1 MFAAAMKLVA
11 GAGLILTV
19 GAVTDWK
26 AELAPVGDSGISG
39 SATVQT
45 ALPAM
50 ADTTMP
56 ARTEFTAEVSIVGG
70 TDGNKHPW
78 HVHSGTCGSESAP
91 IVGQASNYTPITI
104 EGSGEGKA
112 KATVSAEISPNGQYL
127 VNIHRSPDDLT
138 VISCGELKATGVTP

>member
-1 MFAAAMKLVA
+1 MFSAALKLLA
-11 GAGLILTV
+11 GAGLVATL
-19 GAVTDWK
+19 GAVADWK
-26 AELAPVGDSGISG
+26 AELAPVGDSGIAG

-45 ALPAM
+45 ALPSM

-56 ARTEFTAEVSIVGG
+56 AKAEFTAEVSIRGG

-78 HVHSGTCGSESAP
+78 HVHSGTCGTESAP
-91 IVGQASNYTPITI
+91 IVGDASAYSPITI
-104 EGSGEGKA
+104 ESSGEGKA
-112 KATVSAEISPNGQYL
+112 TATVNAEISPNGQYL